1 MRYSQA
7 EKMEIIKMVEG
18 SPLSVKQTLKEF
30 NINRSTFYNW
40 YGRYQEHGYDGLA
53 NTYNPPRQFWN
64 EIPPWERQRVV
75 DMALEHQD
83 KSPRQLAW
91 YITDSTGY
99 YISESTVYR
108 ILKDHDLVTSPL
120 YTLISAHEKFPKP
133 TKVVNEL
140 WQTDF
145 TFLKVVHWGWYYLST
160 VLDDY
165 SRFILAWR
173 LCEGMSAD
181 DVKLTLNDAIL
192 FTGIRHARV
201 VTRPRLL
208 SDNGPCYVSKALKD
222 YLREEG
228 IGHTRGKPF
237 HPMTQGKIERYHRSM
252 KNLILLDH
260 YYSPSELEDQ
270 IRTFVDYYNN
280 HRYHEAL
287 KNVTPADK
295 YHGRDVEILE
305 RRELIKQNTMLLRK
319 EQNHF
324 LMLAEKAGN
333 VYMCTETIS

>member
-145 TFLKVVHWGWYYLST
+145 TFLKVVHWGWYYLSIDIVPYEMRDIENSFLLELPEHFSKNSWICQNICDENKGLPFKDKEFDFAICGH
-160 VLDDY
+160 VLEDIANPFY
-165 SRFILAWR
+165 VIKELQRVAKRGYIEVPSRFYEQYPRFHKNR
-173 LCEGMSAD
+173 LCGDPHHRWIIDLRFNPDSNENELIGSCP
-181 DVKLTLNDAIL
+181 
-192 FTGIRHARV
+192 GAR
-201 VTRPRLL
+201 P
-208 SDNGPCYVSKALKD
+208 PA
-222 YLREEG
+222 
-228 IGHTRGKPF
+228 
-237 HPMTQGKIERYHRSM
+237 GKIRCV
-252 KNLILLDH
+252 K
-260 YYSPSELEDQ
+260 
-270 IRTFVDYYNN
+270 
-280 HRYHEAL
+280 
-287 KNVTPADK
+287 
-295 YHGRDVEILE
+295 
-305 RRELIKQNTMLLRK
+305 
-319 EQNHF
+319 
-324 LMLAEKAGN
+324 
-333 VYMCTETIS
+333 